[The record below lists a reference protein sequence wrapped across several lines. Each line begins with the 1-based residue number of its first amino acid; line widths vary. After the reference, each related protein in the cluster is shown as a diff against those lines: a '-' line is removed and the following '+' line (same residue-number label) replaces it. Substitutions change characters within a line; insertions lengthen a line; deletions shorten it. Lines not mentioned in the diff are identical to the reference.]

1 MYHVFIDEKK
11 MKKEQNYTNY
21 FTFSQQYIKPISEGL
36 ID

>member
-1 MYHVFIDEKK
+1 MYHVFIDEKNEK
-11 MKKEQNYTNY
+11 RTELYNL